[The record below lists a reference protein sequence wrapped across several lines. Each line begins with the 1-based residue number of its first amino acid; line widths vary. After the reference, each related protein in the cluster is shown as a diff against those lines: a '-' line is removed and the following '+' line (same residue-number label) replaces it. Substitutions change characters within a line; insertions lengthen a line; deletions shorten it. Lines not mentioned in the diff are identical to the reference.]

1 MPYSSWVKP
10 VTLPPGRA
18 RLATKPAPTGSLRL
32 HSHISDTDWDIVAR
46 RVSPTGVLSLDIPLF
61 DDVDRTVNSDLA
73 TLANGNFV
81 AVFSSEHDGDITE
94 HEVIFTI
101 KTPTGANVV
110 SPTLVAGTTNGSEIV
125 PHVAALADGG
135 FVVSWMDTF
144 ADQGDPGIRAAVFDA
159 SGGLVQGN
167 ILVNLFNQTGSQFH
181 NDVTALPD
189 GGFIVAWEDVDA
201 GVDVAQRFDEAGNFV
216 GTPFVWSNEAT
227 SDINA
232 ATLSDGRAILTTH
245 AVITADDVVSS
256 IWDSR
261 VTDANQVTG
270 ANFFVPG
277 PPTRDITGDLLL
289 IRDINGVRQLEA
301 LQVENSIV
309 TNAVVFGTVGTNQH
323 FVG

>member
-1 MPYSSWVKP
+1 
-10 VTLPPGRA
+10 
-18 RLATKPAPTGSLRL
+18 
-32 HSHISDTDWDIVAR
+32 
-46 RVSPTGVLSLDIPLF
+46 
-61 DDVDRTVNSDLA
+61 
-73 TLANGNFV
+73 
-81 AVFSSEHDGDITE
+81 
-94 HEVIFTI
+94 
-101 KTPTGANVV
+101 
-110 SPTLVAGTTNGSEIV
+110 
-125 PHVAALADGG
+125 
-135 FVVSWMDTF
+135 MDTF

-216 GTPFVWSNEAT
+216 GTPFVWSDDAT
-227 SDINA
+227 TDINA

-245 AVITADDVVSS
+245 AVINVTDVVSS

-309 TNAVVFGTVGTNQH
+309 TNAVVFGTVGTNQN
-323 FVG
+323 FVGSGDFNGGLSDLLITVDNPATATRTFLVDQMGLGGIQAQFQIAVRGADWIVTSMGMPPATSWSIGT